1 MAEQLGPKSPTGV
14 MPVGFVGRSA
24 SHEARSITEGEDGI
38 RNLKA
43 TQAVEAAFL
52 AQGFATPPAD
62 VSAII
67 TNKVRSAIKDLPTS
81 QVANMTPGSG
91 VLSAAATAAVEQFIG
106 MLNPAQR
113 EAAKVGVN
121 SLDPSAMLKLNAALG
136 QSPDARFGRL
146 ADRDS
151 GGPGSGARFDSMNAT
166 GLTQIQVQARD
177 FALTHGLEWA
187 THNPDLLRLGPGAMQ
202 ALADV
207 HLREDSFKRFK
218 DVGFSEKTIVNG
230 ARYAKR
236 NHVDY
241 NDASKAVEETQNKLT
256 PPEQDVHRK
265 ATERLFNCKPEEQ
278 ESATKEYNE
287 KMDGLKTSHPE
298 AKDSIER
305 EQKILHTTKEKEHA
319 AEKKADTKVEKAD
332 AKAEKADT
340 KVAEAKKDVATKQ
353 ATKSKLLANLD

>member
-1 MAEQLGPKSPTGV
+1 MAEQLGPKSPGMTV
-14 MPVGFVGRSA
+14 PVSFAGRSA
-24 SHEARSITEGEDGI
+24 VSETRSITEGEDGI

-52 AQGFATPPAD
+52 AQGFATPPGD

-121 SLDPSAMLKLNAALG
+121 PLDPATMLKLNAALG
-136 QSPDARFGRL
+136 QSPDARFGRM
-146 ADRDS
+146 AARD
-151 GGPGSGARFDSMNAT
+151 GDGPASGARYDGMNAS

-187 THNPDLLRLGPGAMQ
+187 THNPELLRLGPSAMQ

-207 HLREDSFKRFK
+207 RLREDSFKRFK
-218 DVGFSEKTIVNG
+218 DVGLNEKTIVNG

-241 NDASKAVEETQNKLT
+241 NDASAKIEATDKELSPDGKAA
-256 PPEQDVHRK
+256 HRK
-265 ATERLFNCKPEEQ
+265 AIEGLFNCKPEEQ
-278 ESATKEYNE
+278 ETAKKSYNE
-287 KMDGLKTSHPE
+287 TMEGLK
-298 AKDSIER
+298 KDNTKAGKSIEE
-305 EQKILHTTKEKEHA
+305 EQKALHTQKEKEHT
-319 AEKKADTKVEKAD
+319 AEKKADTN
-332 AKAEKADT
+332 
-340 KVAEAKKDVATKQ
+340 VAAKQ
-353 ATKSKLLANLD
+353 ATKSRLMKSLD